1 MQSADAPHQR
11 RRFEGVK
18 RGLLRW
24 GSVQAPQVD
33 DPPQGRLVGP
43 ESVREESFE
52 VLKARGAELVRARL
66 PFTVCFAR
74 RHDNAPLTA
83 LHEELAQPSPEA
95 TLIGQDEPASFSFKA
110 GYLFLRRRIQ
120 LSPLHLVQP
129 VIEVLRGA
137 PFRAGL

>member
-1 MQSADAPHQR
+1 M
-11 RRFEGVK
+11 V
-18 RGLLRW
+18 
-24 GSVQAPQVD
+24 GS
-33 DPPQGRLVGP
+33 

-66 PFTVCFAR
+66 PFTVRFAR

-83 LHEELAQPSPEA
+83 LHKELAQPSPEA
-95 TLIGQDEPASFSFKA
+95 ALIGQDEPASCSFKG
-110 GYLFLRRRIQ
+110 GYLFLQRRTQ
-120 LSPLHLVQP
+120 LSPSHLVQP